1 MSLLTYK
8 VLHLL
13 GLFLLFGSLGGVAL
27 VAVQGGTKQSLQG
40 RRLVYATHGIGLLL
54 VLVSGFGMLARLG
67 ITSGLPGWVWAKLV
81 IWLLVAASITLPL
94 RARAT
99 AVPAWF
105 VLPLLG
111 AVGGWLALNKP
122 F

>member
-13 GLFLLFGSLGGVAL
+13 GLFLLFVSLGGVAL
-27 VAVQGGTKQSLQG
+27 VAVQGGTKQSLIG
-40 RRLVYATHGIGLLL
+40 RRLVYATHGFGLLL

-67 ITSGLPGWVWAKLV
+67 ITSGLPGWVWAKLA
-81 IWLLVAASITLPL
+81 IWILVAASITLPL
-94 RARAT
+94 RMRSV

-105 VLPLLG
+105 VLPTLG
-111 AVGGWLALNKP
+111 AVAGWLALFKP
-122 F
+122 I

>member
-1 MSLLTYK
+1 MSLLFYK

-27 VAVQGGTKQSLQG
+27 VAVQGGTKASLQG

-67 ITSGLPGWVWAKLV
+67 ITSGLPGWVHAKLL
-81 IWLLVAASITLPL
+81 IWVLVAASITLPL
-94 RARAT
+94 RFRGAAI
-99 AVPAWF
+99 PAWF
-105 VLPLLG
+105 LLPLLG
-111 AVGGWLALNKP
+111 ATAGWLALFKP